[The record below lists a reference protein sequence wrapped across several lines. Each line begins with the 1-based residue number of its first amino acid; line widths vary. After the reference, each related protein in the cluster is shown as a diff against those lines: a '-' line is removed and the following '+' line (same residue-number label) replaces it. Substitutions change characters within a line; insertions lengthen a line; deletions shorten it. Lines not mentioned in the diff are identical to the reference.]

1 MFRQGLHYKTSSIIT
16 DEHVKTLFM
25 IELRQM
31 KDENRIPETF
41 QKLCNESLFQKIPNA
56 PSSISVSTSE
66 RWMKY
71 LGYNPKLQQKGYY
84 TDGHNRD
91 DIVDY
96 RDNVFLP
103 RMLQYEKRMQE
114 YSGKDMEVVIPP
126 ELLNGEKRVVLITH
140 DESTFYCNEGKPLMW
155 MENGENKLLPKSK
168 GTSIMVSGFCCECHG
183 FFSRGELK
191 SYTFFEAGVARDG
204 WFTNKDLV
212 AQFDL
217 IVPLIKELHDDC
229 DILVAFDNSMTHHAK
244 VFTIHAF

>member
-1 MFRQGLHYKTSSIIT
+1 
-16 DEHVKTLFM
+16 
-25 IELRQM
+25 
-31 KDENRIPETF
+31 
-41 QKLCNESLFQKIPNA
+41 
-56 PSSISVSTSE
+56 
-66 RWMKY
+66 MKY

-114 YSGKDMEVVIPP
+114 YSGKDMEVVLPP
-126 ELLNGEKRVVLITH
+126 ELSNGEKRVVLITH

-155 MENGENKLLPKSK
+155 MENGKNKLLPKSK
-168 GTSIMVSGFCCECHG
+168 GTSIMVSGFGCECHG
-183 FFSRGELK
+183 FFSRGDLK
-191 SYTFFEAGVARDG
+191 SYTFFEASVAREG

-244 VFTIHAF
+244 VFTIHAFFVSQYYHCTYDIY